1 MGKKYNLPH
10 IYVYMLHGITFDLWN
25 TLIANRSYVDQRYNY
40 LIDFLHEQSYEV
52 SSDELKE
59 KYNYVLE
66 KHRITEKKFGLRHFQ
81 LEDRLKEL
89 FSSLKLNITQRFL
102 NNLII
107 DLEEILM
114 LNPPPL
120 MNGVKE
126 TLEILSS
133 NFKLGVIS
141 DTGITP
147 GRVLRKVLEK
157 YGILKYFQTTIF
169 SNETGYLK
177 PSNVMFET
185 ALKNL
190 GIKSKNAIHIGDLL
204 QTDIKGAKDAGMKA
218 ILISYNKIPLDN
230 NSEIHIVP
238 DFTISNIK
246 EIVPIVE
253 KLINKN

>member
-1 MGKKYNLPH
+1 
-10 IYVYMLHGITFDLWN
+10 MLHAITFDLWN
-25 TLIANRSYVDQRYNY
+25 TLIANRSYGNQRYNF
-40 LIDFLHEQSYEV
+40 LIDFLRKQSYEV

-59 KYNYVLE
+59 KYNRVLE
-66 KHRITEKKFGLRHFQ
+66 KYRKTEKKFGIRHFQ

-89 FSSLKLNITQRFL
+89 FSSLKLDITPKHL

-107 DLEEILM
+107 DLEDILM
-114 LNPPPL
+114 LEPPPL
-120 MNGVKE
+120 MDDVKE

-133 NFKLGVIS
+133 NFKLGLIS

-147 GRVLRKVLEK
+147 GRVLRKVLENHS
-157 YGILKYFQTTIF
+157 ILKYFQTTVF
-169 SNETGYLK
+169 SNETGYLN

-204 QTDIKGAKDAGMKA
+204 QTDIKGAKDIGMKE
-218 ILISYNKIPLDN
+218 IWISYNKIPSN
-230 NSEIHIVP
+230 SYSEIRITP

-246 EIVPIVE
+246 EMIPIVE
-253 KLINKN
+253 KLI